1 MRFGTDGVRGRFG
14 TELTPGYARVLG
26 RSVATVLGSR
36 TTSGEVVIGGD
47 TRESTPVLETA
58 VADGLASGG
67 LVCVGLGVAP
77 TPMVAFVAAR
87 RDAIGVVISAS
98 HNPYHDNGIK
108 VFGPGGIKLDTAT
121 EAAIEAAIE
130 AETTAETTPEAAT
143 GPAASAVAG
152 DQVDNPAVAEAR
164 SAYLEHLLG
173 VLEGRRLGSMPIVVD
188 AANGA
193 ASHLAAEVF
202 RRAGAVVT
210 MIHDQP
216 DGRNINVE
224 CGATDPESLARC
236 VTEHGAVLGI
246 ALDGDADRL
255 IAVDETGAVVDGDRI
270 IAICAQDLRRRD
282 RLANDT
288 VVVTVMTNLG
298 FHEAMERTGIA
309 VVQTPVGDRAVLEA
323 IDGGGHSLGGE
334 QSGHIIFRDHAT
346 TGDGLLTALVLADV
360 LARSGEPLSQL
371 AARAMDRLPQ
381 VLINVEIAE
390 RLGRVDDDLAGEIAA
405 LETRLGGRGRVLVRP
420 SGTEP
425 LVRVMV
431 EAATD
436 DAAEELASEV
446 AAIVRTRLA

>member
-14 TELTPGYARVLG
+14 TDLTLDDARVLG
-26 RSVATVLGSR
+26 RAVAVVLGPRVAT
-36 TTSGEVVIGGD
+36 GEVVIGGD
-47 TRESTPVLETA
+47 TRESTPLLETA

-67 LVCVGLGVAP
+67 LECIALGVAP
-77 TPMVAFVAAR
+77 TPMVAFTAAQR
-87 RDAIGVVISAS
+87 GAIGIVISAS

-108 VFGPGGIKLDTAT
+108 VFGPGGTKLDTAT
-121 EAAIEAAIE
+121 ESAIEAAIDVE
-130 AETTAETTPEAAT
+130 RSAGADV
-143 GPAASAVAG
+143 AASVGDHADHGDHPLVA
-152 DQVDNPAVAEAR
+152 PAR
-164 SAYLEHLLG
+164 DRYIEHLLG
-173 VLEGRRLGSMPIVVD
+173 VLEGRRLDSMPIVVD

-193 ASHLAAEVF
+193 ASSLPAEVLG
-202 RRAGAVVT
+202 RAGAVVT
-210 MIHDQP
+210 AIHDQP

-224 CGATDPESLARC
+224 CGATDPTSLARH
-236 VTEHGAVLGI
+236 VIDHRAVLGV

-255 IAVDETGAVVDGDRI
+255 IAVDEHGAVVDGDRI
-270 IAICAQDLRRRD
+270 IAICAQDLRQRQ

-298 FHEAMERTGIA
+298 FHEAMGRAGIV

-323 IDGGGHSLGGE
+323 IDAGGHSLGGE

-360 LARSGEPLSQL
+360 LARSAGPLSQL
-371 AARAMDRLPQ
+371 AADAMDRLPQ

-390 RLGRVDDDLAGEIAA
+390 RLDGVDDDLAAQIDAMAE
-405 LETRLGGRGRVLVRP
+405 RLGGRGRILVRP

-436 DAAEELASEV
+436 NTAETV
-446 AAIVRTRLA
+446 AADIAELVRSHLG

>member
-14 TELTPGYARVLG
+14 TELTLDDARALG
-26 RSVATVLGSR
+26 RAVATVLGPR
-36 TTSGEVVIGGD
+36 TATREVVIGGD
-47 TRESTPVLETA
+47 TRESTPMLEAA
-58 VADGLASGG
+58 VADGLVSGG
-67 LVCVGLGVAP
+67 LGCVRLGVAP
-77 TPMVAFVAAR
+77 TPMVAFTAAQ

-121 EAAIEAAIE
+121 ESAIEE
-130 AETTAETTPEAAT
+130 AFEARGVAD
-143 GPAASAVAG
+143 AVVSTSPG
-152 DQVDNPAVAEAR
+152 DPLVPAVVAQAR
-164 SAYLEHLLG
+164 SDYLEHLAG
-173 VLEGRRLGSMPIVVD
+173 ILEGRSLASMPIVVD

-193 ASHLAAEVF
+193 ASPLVADVF
-202 RRAGAVVT
+202 SRAGAVVT
-210 MIHDQP
+210 MIHDEP

-224 CGATDPESLARC
+224 CGATDPTGLARR
-236 VTEHGAVLGI
+236 VIEHRAVLGV

-255 IAVDETGAVVDGDRI
+255 IAVDEAGAIVDGDRI
-270 IAICAQDLRRRD
+270 IAICAQDLRQRQ

-298 FHEAMERTGIA
+298 FHEAMQRTGIA

-360 LARSGEPLSQL
+360 LVRSGEPLSQL
-371 AARAMDRLPQ
+371 ANRAMERLPQ

-390 RLGRVDDDLAGEIAA
+390 RLGRVDDDLAGQIAA
-405 LETRLGGRGRVLVRP
+405 MEARLGGRGRILVRP

-436 DAAEELASEV
+436 DVADTLAADVAEL
-446 AAIVRTRLA
+446 VRSRLG